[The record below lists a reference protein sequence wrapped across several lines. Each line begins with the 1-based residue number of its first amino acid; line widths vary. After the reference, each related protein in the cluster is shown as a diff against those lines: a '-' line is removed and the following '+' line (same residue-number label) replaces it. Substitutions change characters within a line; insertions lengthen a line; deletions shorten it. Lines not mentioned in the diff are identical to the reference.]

1 MKRDGAVF
9 ASRGLPFSYRMHWDW
24 REVYPAAGQVYPHSL
39 GVLTPWADQSDR
51 LVGVVICWGWIKGD
65 CYGGN

>member
-1 MKRDGAVF
+1 
-9 ASRGLPFSYRMHWDW
+9 MHWDW